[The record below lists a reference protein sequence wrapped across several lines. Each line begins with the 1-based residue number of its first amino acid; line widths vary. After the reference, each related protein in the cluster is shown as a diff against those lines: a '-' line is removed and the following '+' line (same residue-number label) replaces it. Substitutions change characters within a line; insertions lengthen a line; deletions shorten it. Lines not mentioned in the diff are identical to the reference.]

1 MMARVLRSSLTKSQ
15 PVGLTGNSNC
25 TSHENTKSQVQ
36 DISLCVGNTMLTPN
50 KLSKHLQS
58 SSYIAPAKK
67 LARRCVQIKYE
78 EEPKIDRLSSNQN
91 GIHSDTHPQAINRN
105 SNDEYNHCAGT
116 KKLKM
121 EDEEKALQSRWEP
134 PHWQEVLKNIRQ
146 MRAARDAPVDSMGAQ
161 KCTDVDAQPEIYR
174 FQVLVSLM
182 LSSQTKDQVTH
193 AAMAKLRAH
202 GLTVDNILAT
212 DPDTLGQ
219 LIHPVGFWKKKVVY
233 IKKTCEILRK
243 YYGGDIPPT
252 LKDMC
257 KLPGVGPKMAH
268 LCMDIGWGKLTGI
281 GKTQGNSSLQIS
293 IAYRYTYQYPNNLP
307 PDQSLPSQL
316 PDHTITALPTRPPYR
331 PNYQTTPSPPSRPD
345 LLTAPTTRPH
355 HHRHPDQT
363 SLPPQLPDHTT
374 TAIPTRPPYRPNY
387 QTPPPPSRPDLLT
400 APTTRPHHHRPPTR
414 TT

>member
-1 MMARVLRSSLTKSQ
+1 TRMMARVLRSSLTKSQ

-219 LIHPVGFWKKKVVY
+219 LIHPVGFWKKVVY

-281 GKTQGNSSLQIS
+281 GVDTHVHRISNRLGWTGRDTKTPEETRIALESWMPEEIWSDTNLLMVGFGQQICLPVGPKCSQCLNATLCPFGINPLSKSPKINSPLK
-293 IAYRYTYQYPNNLP
+293 LP
-307 PDQSLPSQL
+307 V
-316 PDHTITALPTRPPYR
+316 TGKAC
-331 PNYQTTPSPPSRPD
+331 
-345 LLTAPTTRPH
+345 
-355 HHRHPDQT
+355 
-363 SLPPQLPDHTT
+363 
-374 TAIPTRPPYRPNY
+374 
-387 QTPPPPSRPDLLT
+387 
-400 APTTRPHHHRPPTR
+400 
-414 TT
+414 